1 MNDFPKISTEIV
13 SSENR
18 DCRTYEK
25 KPTKQSMTSPY
36 SPNRRIKD
44 MVASERPQERLEQY
58 GADALSDREILA
70 MILRSGPKGTDVLTL
85 SGKIIDQAG
94 SLSSLLRWS
103 AEDFKQIH
111 GIGPVKALQLLAVM
125 SFAKRILR
133 EDGGR
138 ETLFDSP
145 EVVMRHFHTLTAGL
159 EVEKFWV
166 LCLDR
171 KNRLLRRV
179 ESTSGT
185 ASNSLVHPREVF
197 REAIRLSASAIIAVH
212 NHPSGDPAPSSAD
225 IKITR
230 QLREAASVIGI
241 DLLDHVILGQKVK
254 DPRGIGYYSFNEAG
268 LI

>member
-1 MNDFPKISTEIV
+1 MNTL
-13 SSENR
+13 
-18 DCRTYEK
+18 Y
-25 KPTKQSMTSPY
+25 Y
-36 SPNRRIKD
+36 PNRRIKD

-85 SGKIIDQAG
+85 SGQLIDQAG

-103 AEDFKQIH
+103 AEDFKKIH

-125 SFAKRILR
+125 SFAKRILK
-133 EDGGR
+133 EDNSK
-138 ETLFDSP
+138 ETIFNSP
-145 EVVMRHFHTLTAGL
+145 EIVKQHFRTLIAGL

-171 KNRLLRRV
+171 KNRLLRRT

-185 ASNSLVHPREVF
+185 ATNSLIHPREVF

-212 NHPSGDPAPSSAD
+212 NHPSGDPAPSRAD
-225 IKITR
+225 IKVTR
-230 QLREAASVIGI
+230 QLREAASIIGI
-241 DLLDHVILGQKVK
+241 DLLDHIILGQKNK
-254 DPRGIGYYSFNEAG
+254 DPQGIGYYSFNEAG

>member
-1 MNDFPKISTEIV
+1 MNTL
-13 SSENR
+13 
-18 DCRTYEK
+18 Y
-25 KPTKQSMTSPY
+25 Y
-36 SPNRRIKD
+36 PNRRIKD

-85 SGKIIDQAG
+85 SGQLIDQAG

-103 AEDFKQIH
+103 AEDFKKIH

-125 SFAKRILR
+125 SFAKRILK
-133 EDGGR
+133 EDNSK
-138 ETLFDSP
+138 ETIFNSP
-145 EVVMRHFHTLTAGL
+145 EIVKQHFRTLIAGL

-171 KNRLLRRV
+171 KNRLLRRT

-185 ASNSLVHPREVF
+185 ATGSLIHPREVF

-212 NHPSGDPAPSSAD
+212 NHPSGDPAPSRAD
-225 IKITR
+225 IKVTR
-230 QLREAASVIGI
+230 QLREAASIIGI
-241 DLLDHVILGQKVK
+241 DLLDHIILGQKNK
-254 DPRGIGYYSFNEAG
+254 DPQGIGYYSFNEAG

>member
-1 MNDFPKISTEIV
+1 
-13 SSENR
+13 
-18 DCRTYEK
+18 
-25 KPTKQSMTSPY
+25 MTTLY
-36 SPNRRIKD
+36 SPTRRIKD

-70 MILRSGPKGTDVLTL
+70 MILRSGPRGTDVLTL
-85 SGKIIDQAG
+85 SGQLIDQAG

-103 AEDFKQIH
+103 AEDFKKVH

-125 SFAKRILR
+125 SFAKRILK
-133 EDGGR
+133 EGDGK

-145 EVVMRHFHTLTAGL
+145 EIVTRYFRTLIAGL
-159 EVEKFWV
+159 EVEKFWA

-171 KNRLLRRV
+171 KNRLLRCV

-185 ASNSLVHPREVF
+185 ATNSLVHPREVF
-197 REAIRLSASAIIAVH
+197 REAIRFSATAIIAVH
-212 NHPSGDPAPSSAD
+212 NHPSGDPAPSLAD

-230 QLREAASVIGI
+230 QLREAASIVGI
-241 DLLDHVILGQKVK
+241 NFLDHIILGQKNK
-254 DPRGIGYYSFNEAG
+254 DSHGIGYYSFNEAG